1 MTLVKFKNPGMMLFD
16 QMFGNDYYGGCK
28 PVQYPEFAHSAT
40 NISEDAEGYKISM
53 AVPGIEKDQIK
64 IDLEKNELTISYEGT
79 SSESDVKYIRREF
92 NNHSFSR
99 TFLIS
104 DKTNPEKTKAQY
116 ENGILILTLPK
127 KEEVKPKPAI
137 QINIE

>member
-1 MTLVKFKNPGMMLFD
+1 MTLVKFRNPRMMFFD
-16 QMFGNDYYGGCK
+16 QMFGNDYYGGGRSM
-28 PVQYPEFAHSAT
+28 QYPEFAHPAT
-40 NISEDAEGYKISM
+40 NISEDAEGYKICM
-53 AVPGIEKDQIK
+53 AVPGIEKDKIK

-79 SSESDVKYIRREF
+79 SEENDVKYIRREF

-116 ENGILILTLPK
+116 QDGILTLYIPK
-127 KEEVKPKPAI
+127 KEPQKEVGPRNI
-137 QINIE
+137 QIQ